1 MRAEGSTAPG
11 RFGKREVEIKLAA
24 PNLGAVRRRALRLGF
39 RPLTRRLFER
49 NQVFDTPNRALREA
63 GQLLRLRSKGRQN
76 WLTWKGSTE
85 PASRHK
91 TRTEIET
98 EVGDARRLGRILQLL
113 GFQPVF
119 EYEKYRTDLG
129 RPGEKGKILLDETP
143 IGNFIE
149 LEGPPPWIDRVARQ
163 LGYGPEDYIHASYG
177 VLYMNWRRTR
187 GIQPGGMVFG
197 RKKALRGSQA

>member
-1 MRAEGSTAPG
+1 MAPE
-11 RFGKREVEIKLAA
+11 RFGGKREVEIKLAA
-24 PNLGAVRRRALRLGF
+24 PDLGAVRRRALRLGF
-39 RPLTRRLFER
+39 RPLTRRLLER

-76 WLTWKGSTE
+76 WLTWKGNAE
-85 PASRHK
+85 PESRHK
-91 TRTEIET
+91 TRAEIET
-98 EVGDARRLGRILQLL
+98 EVRDAKRLASILRLL

-119 EYEKYRTDLG
+119 EYEKYRTELG

-163 LGYGPEDYIHASYG
+163 LGYGPQDYIQASYG
-177 VLYMNWRRTR
+177 MLYMNWHRSR
-187 GIQPGGMVFG
+187 GIQPGRMVFR
-197 RKKALRGSQA
+197 RKKALRGSSA